1 MIYIIVP
8 AYNEGEVIEQ
18 TLSELKDAGYN
29 NIIVVNDCSTDNTAN
44 IAQKYAE
51 VINHQTNQGQ
61 GAALRTGISK
71 AVSNGATKIITFDS
85 DGQHDPKDIAQ
96 IVKELDKYEVILGS
110 RFLGHT
116 SNLPFTRK
124 VMLKGSVLLCRIF
137 YGLKLTDSH
146 NGLRGFRAQAAT
158 KIKITENR
166 MLHASE
172 ILQRISEQKLSY
184 KEVPVHIRYTKY
196 SLQKGQSMWNAFRI
210 LKGMIKLKV
219 YSKQE

>member
-8 AYNEGEVIEQ
+8 AYNEGKVIEQ
-18 TLSELKDAGYN
+18 TLSELKDAGYH
-29 NIIVVNDCSTDNTAN
+29 NIIVVNDCSTDNTAD

-51 VINHQTNQGQ
+51 VVNHETNLGQ

-71 AVSNGATKIITFDS
+71 AINKGATKIITFDS
-85 DGQHDPKDIAQ
+85 DGQHNPKDIAQ
-96 IVKELDKYEVILGS
+96 IVSELDNYEVVLGS
-110 RFLGHT
+110 RFLGKT
-116 SNLPFTRK
+116 SNLPITRK
-124 VMLKGSVLLCRIF
+124 VMLKGSVLLCRMF

-146 NGLRGFRAQAAT
+146 NGLRGLRAQAAAQ
-158 KIKITENR
+158 IKITENR

-184 KEVPVHIRYTKY
+184 KEVPVHIRYTEY

-219 YSKQE
+219 